1 MGEYKKCQTQS
12 ENLHVVNHPK
22 LAAAHTLKCLLIFS
36 CRPVAD
42 AQLIVDGE
50 CGGHI

>member
-1 MGEYKKCQTQS
+1 MGEQEKCQTQS

-22 LAAAHTLKCLLIFS
+22 AAAHTLKCLLIFS
-36 CRPVAD
+36 CRPVSD
-42 AQLIVDGE
+42 AQLIVVGE